1 MRTRVA
7 KRDYYEVLGVDRG
20 AAPDV
25 VKTAYRKLAMKYH
38 PDRNPGDHGAE
49 ERFKEAAEAYSV
61 LGDQDKR
68 SRYDQLGHAGVSGS
82 GQGFDPQD
90 FADFSDI
97 FGDFFGFSDLFGG
110 AGGGRRRARRGSD
123 LQYELEIDFEEAVF
137 GLQTE
142 IQFPRLETCELCAG
156 SGAKPGTS
164 VRACATCGGR
174 GQVYYQQGFFSVGRA
189 CSACRGVG
197 RVNESPCEGCRGAGS
212 KRQQRKLKI
221 NVPPGVDT
229 GTRLR
234 LTGEGE
240 AGESGAP
247 AGDLYVLLRVRDHP
261 VFHREDH
268 DLHCEVP
275 INVAQAALGVEIRVP
290 TLNEDEKLELRP
302 GVQNG
307 SRFRLKGKG
316 VPHVNSHQR
325 GDLVVHIKVAV
336 PAKLSAEQRKHFE
349 ALLELLPADHQP
361 SEKGVFEKVK
371 DFFR

>member
-1 MRTRVA
+1 VA
-7 KRDYYEVLGVDRG
+7 KRDYYEVLGIDRG
-20 AAPDV
+20 SAPEV

-38 PDRNPGDHGAE
+38 PDRNPGDQQAE
-49 ERFKEAAEAYSV
+49 ERFKEAAEAYAV

-68 SRYDQLGHAGVSGS
+68 SRYDQFGHAGVSGA
-82 GQGFDPQD
+82 GQGGFNPQD
-90 FADFSDI
+90 FADFTDI

-110 AGGGRRRARRGSD
+110 AGGRRRARRGSD

-142 IQFPRLETCELCAG
+142 IQFPRLETCDVCAG
-156 SGAKPGTS
+156 SGGKPGTS
-164 VRACATCGGR
+164 PRTCPTCGGR
-174 GQVYYQQGFFSVGRA
+174 GQVYYQQGFFSVGRT
-189 CSACRGVG
+189 CSACQGAG
-197 RVNESPCEGCRGAGS
+197 RINEHPCEACRGAGS
-212 KRQQRKLKI
+212 RRQQRKLKI

-234 LTGEGE
+234 LSGEGE
-240 AGESGAP
+240 AGGAGAP
-247 AGDLYVLLRVRDHP
+247 EGDLYVLLRVRDHA

-275 INVAQAALGVEIRVP
+275 VNIAQAALGAEIQVP
-290 TLNEDEKLELRP
+290 TLDGEEKLELKA
-302 GVQNG
+302 GVQSG
-307 SRFRLKGKG
+307 SRFRLKAKG
-316 VPHVNSHQR
+316 VPHVNSHRR

-336 PAKLSAEQRKHFE
+336 PSKLSAEQRKHFE
-349 ALLELLPADHQP
+349 ALLGLLPADHQP